1 MTQFSKIFS
10 KRLLYLNGSMDTN
23 INQLGNDTCYS
34 HESFNAVSEG
44 IGLKTCV
51 KFDLKIIREGVGLVC
66 AYTTTCL

>member
-10 KRLLYLNGSMDTN
+10 KRYLNDSMDTN
-23 INQLGNDTCYS
+23 IHQLGNDTCYS

-51 KFDLKIIREGVGLVC
+51 ELDLKH
-66 AYTTTCL
+66 